1 MAESEQTF
9 LLPTSVILLFVMH
22 RLMYMAQT
30 SMHTDPHTGEI
41 LNASVYIHHN
51 FLSLLYSGRCTQ
63 TMASDPTART
73 LTLSEKQMGELLKVG
88 IAQQVGRCLGL
99 YR

>member
-1 MAESEQTF
+1 M
-9 LLPTSVILLFVMH
+9 
-22 RLMYMAQT
+22 
-30 SMHTDPHTGEI
+30 
-41 LNASVYIHHN
+41 
-51 FLSLLYSGRCTQ
+51 LYSGRCTQ

-99 YR
+99 TDNMGASYHYPVDSLRSAEFTRQHGLTASVMDNRYSYEFPPE